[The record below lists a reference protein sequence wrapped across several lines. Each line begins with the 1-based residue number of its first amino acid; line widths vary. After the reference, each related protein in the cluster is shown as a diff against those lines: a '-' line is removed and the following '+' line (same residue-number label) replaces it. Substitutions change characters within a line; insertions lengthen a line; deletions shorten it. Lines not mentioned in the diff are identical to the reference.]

1 MFTRPGNF
9 GDDLTR
15 RMMLLYRVLSGCS
28 WDAQIAT
35 AMAAIRGI
43 RLATKICSKFQVHG
57 SKVVVWPT
65 TMNNIFF
72 LMIYIYIIYI

>member
-9 GDDLTR
+9 GDELTR

-43 RLATKICSKFQVHG
+43 RLVPKWWLGPQQ
-57 SKVVVWPT
+57 
-65 TMNNIFF
+65 
-72 LMIYIYIIYI
+72 